1 MTFEMISCGENI
13 ELRFA
18 DESGVYSRT
27 AWIKKVLF
35 YLTEPNFPADRVFW
49 MCVLHG
55 APPIIGGAYAAF
67 HPYIV
72 EHEKLV
78 EVARAKLHGMK
89 AL

>member
-1 MTFEMISCGENI
+1 MERTLNCV
-13 ELRFA
+13 LRMRLVSTA
-18 DESGVYSRT
+18 GRRGSRR
-27 AWIKKVLF
+27 VFF

-49 MCVLHG
+49 MCVRHG
-55 APPIIGGAYAAF
+55 ALPIIGGAYAAF

-78 EVARAKLHGMK
+78 EVARAKLYGME